1 MGRWVWRLAMRKLL
15 PSLQFSEGRSKV
27 WGGAKLVN
35 AYAQTSEGDKADQFM
50 AMAIPGLD
58 LFSDIGSLPVRG
70 LHVMTGTLYAVV
82 GTTLYSVAS
91 NGTETTIGTIGGSLP
106 VQMADNG
113 LQLAIQGGALNNQGY
128 VYSGGTLYTGI
139 ANLPPVS
146 GVIYIN
152 GYFVWS
158 VFESDQFIISALTDG
173 LSYDPLDVATVEGD
187 PDNIVGMVNSHNQ
200 ILFGGANTIEPWDN
214 TGAADFPF
222 QRSGAAFIER
232 GILDRDSFTKID
244 NSVHFV
250 GNDRIVYRLNGY
262 DTVRISTHAIEFK
275 IAQATYFRAFT
286 YSQEGAKFYVLNT
299 DVGTFGYDMSTG
311 AWHERRSLGKV
322 NYRCSTATEAYG
334 GTVMGDAYT
343 GLIYIPNLDTH
354 TENGDVIPVE
364 MELPSIQTNRLKST
378 CYSVELQCETG
389 VGNAGDPDPLCS
401 LQYSRDGGRTFSA
414 ELPRS
419 MGRVGEY
426 LTRCIWR
433 IGVSFRQLQLRFNL
447 PSQTKRYAIAVWA
460 NIDNK

>member
-1 MGRWVWRLAMRKLL
+1 MRKLL

-27 WGGAKLVN
+27 WGGAKLLN
-35 AYAQTSEGDKADQFM
+35 AYAQMAEGDKADQFM

-58 LFSDIGSLPVRG
+58 LFSELAGQPVRG
-70 LHVMTGTLYAVV
+70 VHTMAGTLYTVV

-91 NGTETTIGTIGGSLP
+91 NGTESSIGTIGGSLP

-113 LQLAIQGGALNNQGY
+113 EQLAIQGGALNNQGY
-128 VYSGGTLYTGI
+128 VLSGGTLYTGI

-158 VFESDQFIISALTDG
+158 VFDSDQFVISDLGDG
-173 LSYDPLDVATVEGD
+173 LIYDPLDVATVEGD

-200 ILFGGANTIEPWDN
+200 ILFGGASTIEPWDN

-222 QRSGAAFIER
+222 QRSGAAFVER
-232 GILDRDSFTKID
+232 GIIDRDSFIRID

-250 GNDRIVYRLNGY
+250 GNDLIVYRLNGY
-262 DTVRISTHAIEFK
+262 DTLRISTHAIEFK
-275 IAQATYFRAFT
+275 IARASYFRAFT
-286 YSQEGAKFYVLNT
+286 YSQEGSKFYVLNT
-299 DVGTFGYDMSTG
+299 DVGTFAYDMSTG
-311 AWHERRSLGKV
+311 AWHERRSYGKD
-322 NYRCSTATEAYG
+322 NYRVSCSTEAYG
-334 GTVMGDAYT
+334 NTIMGSAYE
-343 GLIYIPNLDTH
+343 GKLYIPNLDTH
-354 TENGDVIPVE
+354 TEDGDVIPVE
-364 MELPSIQTNRLKST
+364 MEIPSIQTNRDKST
-378 CYSVELQCETG
+378 LYSVELQCETG
-389 VGNAGDPDPLCS
+389 VGNAADPDPVAIMS
-401 LQYSRDGGRTFSA
+401 YSRDGGRTYSA

-426 LTRCIWR
+426 LTRPIWR
-433 IGVSFRQLQLRFNL
+433 PGITFRQLQLKFQL

-460 NIDNK
+460 NIDNG